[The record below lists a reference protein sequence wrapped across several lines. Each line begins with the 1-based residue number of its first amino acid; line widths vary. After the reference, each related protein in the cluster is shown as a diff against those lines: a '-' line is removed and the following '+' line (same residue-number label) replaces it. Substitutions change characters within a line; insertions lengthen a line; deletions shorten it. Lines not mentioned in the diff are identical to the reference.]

1 MFFSSEGSKYIT
13 RDFTSMIKIV
23 ILNSVGFYFLE
34 FLIQYFTSQ
43 QLGASGLQIG
53 LIYSILVVGHM
64 LSSTFVGW
72 ITDRI
77 NSKTLLIVIGSF
89 GRGLSYFIIYF
100 SIVFRNIAWIAFGMF
115 ILGFFAGF
123 FWIPFDTLIAE
134 KSDKNARSYAYGKR
148 DSAIGVGILIGSVI
162 GFTIFGIL
170 NILIP
175 ESIAFVYI
183 GILIFGLANFLA
195 GIQFYRKV
203 NENIT
208 YSNEESEEIKEI
220 TQKSSQDISSYFYL
234 GLGFLLIAL
243 LFSNINGSLAKPFL
257 NVYLLEHIES
267 NPILAVMGFLPG
279 YIISFLIAPRMG
291 NYIDKISPA
300 VGITVSSL
308 LGAFC
313 TWLLI
318 STTNLWVFAIFLIFD
333 YTIVNS
339 ANLVLNNFLSRI
351 SLKHR
356 GKVLS
361 LNSICKNLGT
371 FTGPIIGGLVWD
383 LIGIKAPF
391 IISIIVELTLIPI
404 YLVGIYYLQPHLTE
418 QYEPKKEIIV
428 ETS

>member
-1 MFFSSEGSKYIT
+1 MFFRRKESEYTTK
-13 RDFTSMIKIV
+13 DFNSMINIV
-23 ILNSVGFYFLE
+23 IFNSVGFYFLE

-53 LIYSILVVGHM
+53 LIYSILVVGHI

-77 NSKTLLIVIGSF
+77 KSKTQLIVIGSF

-100 SIVFRNIAWIAFGMF
+100 SIIFSNIMWIGFGMF
-115 ILGFFAGF
+115 TLGFFAGF
-123 FWIPFDTLIAE
+123 FWIPFDTLVAE

-148 DSAIGVGILIGSVI
+148 DSAIGIGILIGSFV

-170 NILIP
+170 TILIP
-175 ESIAFVYI
+175 DNWALIYI
-183 GILIFGLANFLA
+183 GILIFGISNFVA
-195 GIQFYRKV
+195 GIQFIRKI
-203 NENIT
+203 NENVK
-208 YSNEESEEIKEI
+208 YSQKTRELEEIYENKKFKNEY
-220 TQKSSQDISSYFYL
+220 SYFYI
-234 GLGFLLIAL
+234 GLIFLLIAL

-257 NVYLLEHIES
+257 NVYLLERIES
-267 NPILAVMGFLPG
+267 NPILAIFGFLPG
-279 YIISFLIAPRMG
+279 YIISLLIAPRVG
-291 NYIDKISPA
+291 NYIDRIKPSI
-300 VGITVSSL
+300 GITVSSV
-308 LGAFC
+308 LGALF

-318 STTNLWVFAIFLIFD
+318 STSNLWVFSIILIFD

-361 LNSICKNLGT
+361 LNSMCKNLGN

-383 LIGIKAPF
+383 LIYITAPF
-391 IISIIVELTLIPI
+391 IISIFVELILIPI
-404 YLVGIYYLQPHLTE
+404 YLLGIFFLKPHLTE
-418 QYEPKKEIIV
+418 KYDIEENIV
-428 ETS
+428 ETV